1 MSESLDRIEFAAVR
15 REVTWRGAFALFA
28 QRLNRDVRDW
38 KFHLLV
44 AGAIFFLFTR
54 SSMSA
59 TRFGSWS
66 SVNAP
71 GLEYLRS
78 WSGMGF
84 FLILAGGVVYFS
96 QLITEEKQQG
106 TLALLKLT
114 GVGSWA
120 ILSGLF
126 ASRLAQMLIVLTLQ
140 LPFILW
146 SVTLGGVTFHQVLA
160 LYLTLLSTLF
170 LVGNLALWTSVIAR
184 TGKTTY
190 ISCIVIL
197 LAPSLM
203 QSVINGILVASQAQ
217 SQTSMLSRWLT
228 VVTQFLNAASPLQRI
243 EAIQMTGY
251 SDPLLNTQVW
261 TSLALGLGFFIM
273 SGLLFERF
281 AIQAEP
287 VNLTADRSI
296 IPSLPFSSRRRSQR
310 CWNNPY
316 LWKEFQHRKLGIRGL
331 IVSSL
336 LAVGIN
342 AFLIFALPPILLSAG
357 FDEVRI
363 SDSLESIE
371 HTWLWTA
378 IIAGCILPPLTV
390 AQTLSADLK
399 QQTLGTLFLVPR
411 QPSRILMSLMLGR
424 WLLMSHLLVWLI
436 SGFAGCMMLLSQN
449 FFGGSTLPEIPH
461 WRPWGIPFIAAASF
475 VTTLTLGVLGIRF
488 SLIQSGVNR
497 FLLLVLGFFL
507 FCPLMAMLFSPII
520 VGSSLLHSL
529 RDEDVIGTLM
539 GLFVYAAFSIP
550 VVAICWDGIL
560 FSIRERMEND

>member
-184 TGKTTY
+184 TRKTTY

-197 LAPSLM
+197 LAPSLI
-203 QSVINGILVASQAQ
+203 QSVMNGILVASQAQ
-217 SQTSMLSRWLT
+217 SQTSMLSRWLK

-331 IVSSL
+331 IISSF

-342 AFLIFALPPILLSAG
+342 AFLIFGLPPILMVAG
-357 FDEVRI
+357 VDEYRI
-363 SDSLESIE
+363 SNSLESIE
-371 HTWLWTA
+371 STWLWTA

-390 AQTLSADLK
+390 AQTLAADLK

-411 QPSRILMSLMLGR
+411 LPSRILMSLMLGR

-436 SGFAGCMMLLSQN
+436 VGFVGNLFIKRDHFSQMELAE
-449 FFGGSTLPEIPH
+449 FSYRVPL
-461 WRPWGIPFIAAASF
+461 GIYFIAAASI
-475 VTTLTLGVLGIRF
+475 VTTALWGVIGIRF
-488 SLIQSGVNR
+488 GLIQSTVSR
-497 FLLLVLGFFL
+497 VILLVIGFFL
-507 FCPLMAMLFSPII
+507 FCPLLASLFSPII
-520 VGSSLLHSL
+520 FGSIIFK
-529 RDEDVIGTLM
+529 EQGTDWVNALVPLM
-539 GLFVYAAFSIP
+539 AYAIFSFPII
-550 VVAICWDGIL
+550 ALCWDGIL
-560 FSIRERMEND
+560 DSIRERMEND